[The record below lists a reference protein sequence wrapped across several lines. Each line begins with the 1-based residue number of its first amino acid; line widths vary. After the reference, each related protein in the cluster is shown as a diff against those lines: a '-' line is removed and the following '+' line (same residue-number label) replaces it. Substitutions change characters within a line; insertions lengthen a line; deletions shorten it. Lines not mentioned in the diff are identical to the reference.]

1 MQAFPGSARSLAT
14 ATALDV
20 SIVDGSGSQITTFG
34 GGTQYTE
41 DAAAA
46 ADPVGNASILVRQ
59 DTPAALTTTDGDNV
73 ARRGT
78 NYGAAY
84 TQIVSSTGSFVD
96 TFGGGTQYTEGDTDA
111 TITGTAMLMEG
122 AANTL
127 LTVPGT
133 TADGLLVNLGGNND
147 VTVTGSVAVTNA
159 ALGVV
164 GGGVEATALRVT
176 VASDSTGVLSVD
188 DNGGSITVD
197 GTVAVTNAALGVV
210 GSGTEATAMRVTIAT
225 DSTGVLSVDDNG
237 GSITVDGTVAVSG
250 SVDTELSAAAA
261 LADNTANPTVTSV
274 GAFPH
279 WYDGATW
286 DRAAGNSTDG
296 LKVNLGADNDVTVTG
311 SVAVTNAAL
320 GVVGG
325 GVEATALRVT
335 IASDSTGVVSVDDNG
350 GSITVDGTV
359 SITGAVDT
367 ELPAAASLTDNFAN
381 PTTTNVAA
389 MGMVWDGVTWDRAA
403 GTSADGALVNLGA
416 NNDVTVTSGAITE
429 TNSAAIAASLSVLDD
444 WDESDRAK
452 VNVIVGQAGI
462 AAGTGVDGATVPRV
476 TLATNVGLPAGT
488 SVIGKVGHDI
498 TGIGHGV
505 ATVTTAG
512 TDVAL
517 AGSTSCKRVVI
528 QAQTDNTTGI
538 AVGGSGV
545 DATIATGTGI
555 FLNPGD
561 AFELETDNLA
571 DVFVDSLTNGEGVRY
586 TYFT

>member
-1 MQAFPGSARSLAT
+1 MAIVNGATPGGAKVTNSTPDSGDYALAVR
-14 ATALDV
+14 LV
-20 SIVDGSGSQITTFG
+20 GGGSS
-34 GGTQYTE
+34 GTQYTE

-46 ADPVGNASILVRQ
+46 ADPVGTAVNLIRK
-59 DTPAALTTTDGDNV
+59 DTPASITGTDGDNV
-73 ARRGT
+73 AQRGT
-78 NYGAAY
+78 NYGAGYVQVVTSA
-84 TQIVSSTGSFVD
+84 GSFVD

-111 TITGTAMLMEG
+111 SITGTAMLMEG

-159 ALGVV
+159 ALSVV

-197 GTVAVTNAALGVV
+197 GTVA
-210 GSGTEATAMRVTIAT
+210 
-225 DSTGVLSVDDNG
+225 
-237 GSITVDGTVAVSG
+237 
-250 SVDTELSAAAA
+250 
-261 LADNTANPTVTSV
+261 
-274 GAFPH
+274 
-279 WYDGATW
+279 
-286 DRAAGNSTDG
+286 
-296 LKVNLGADNDVTVTG
+296 
-311 SVAVTNAAL
+311 
-320 GVVGG
+320 
-325 GVEATALRVT
+325 
-335 IASDSTGVVSVDDNG
+335 
-350 GSITVDGTV
+350 
-359 SITGAVDT
+359 ITGAVDT

-389 MGMVWDGVTWDRAA
+389 MGMVWDGATWDRAA
-403 GTSADGALVNLGA
+403 GTSADGTLVNLGT

-444 WDESDRAK
+444 WDETDRAK
-452 VNVIVGQAGI
+452 VNVIAGQVGI
-462 AAGTGVDGATVPRV
+462 AGGTGVDGATVPRV

-505 ATVTTAG
+505 TVVTTAG